1 MSVAT
6 AYSDLHLDAG
16 LIDTGMATRASMLEI
31 DRRNSLDDIVSFE
44 DWQERESRSVWLAHP
59 NARS

>member
-1 MSVAT
+1 MFIET
-6 AYSDLHLDAG
+6 AHPDLHLDAG

-44 DWQERESRSVWLAHP
+44 GWQERERPISLARAP
-59 NARS
+59 QC